1 MAEQQ
6 DPFEPTRMTLGE
18 HLEELRKRL
27 FRSVIALAICVVA
40 AWSYKEE
47 LAQYVMRPWTK
58 AVAQI
63 NDDLVERYDA
73 LLAEEQARAAAAAPG
88 TPEATAQTPRSK
100 YFTSDDPADKTL
112 RQDAAIDARLTALG
126 AGDSFF
132 FAFNI
137 SVYFAAFIG
146 GPFVLWQMWQFI
158 AAGLYKKERRL
169 VYLYFP
175 FSMLLF
181 LGGVLFCYFLV
192 LPIGLYFLSSTMPI
206 DQIKPQMTTGN
217 YFDFLSTMCLAM
229 GAVFQLPILMIFLS
243 SLGIIEPR
251 TYSKYRAHFLVIALF
266 VSAIVTPGTDYY
278 SQILMTIPMYVLYE
292 VGILISR
299 WRARPRQHPGG
310 TQP

>member
-1 MAEQQ
+1 MAEQK

-27 FRSVIALAICVVA
+27 FRSVVALTICIILT
-40 AWSYKEE
+40 WSYKEE
-47 LAQYVMRPWTK
+47 LAQYVMRPWTT

-63 NDDLVERYDA
+63 NKDLVARYDDF
-73 LLAEEQARAAAAAPG
+73 LAAH
-88 TPEATAQTPRSK
+88 PETPRSK
-100 YFTSDDPADKTL
+100 YFTSDVPADKTL
-112 RQDAAIDARLTALG
+112 REPIDARLTALG

-158 AAGLYKKERRL
+158 AAGLYKNERRL
-169 VYLYFP
+169 VYVYFP
-175 FSMLLF
+175 FSMFLF

-206 DQIKPQMTTGN
+206 EQIKPTMTTGN

-243 SLGIIEPR
+243 SLGLIEPK

-292 VGILISR
+292 IGILISR
-299 WRARPRQHPGG
+299 WRARPRRHPGRAEG
-310 TQP
+310 